1 MAKGQ
6 APEHAFSEDDRK
18 AALELAATVG
28 VKPAA
33 EHLGVAR
40 ASIYRWIDMYPR
52 YWSDL
57 KAGDREA
64 QRRNIA
70 GQLENLADRYAAA
83 EHDALDRAEEL
94 LPHTDAKGTAAL
106 IRAFAGGRGVAAAG
120 ARSMRDE
127 DRERTEVT
135 INVPQLERAMQALLN
150 QADRPEPPVLVENV
164 AEE

>member
-6 APEHAFSEDDRK
+6 TPEHAFSEDDRK

-94 LPHTDAKGTAAL
+94 LPHSGAKEVAAL
-106 IRAFAGGRGVAAAG
+106 IRAFAGGRGVAASG
-120 ARSMRDE
+120 ARQMRDE
-127 DRERTEVT
+127 DRELTEVT
-135 INVPQLERAMQALLN
+135 INVPQLEQAMQALLK
-150 QADRPEPPVLVENV
+150 QADAPQPALPVANL